1 MGGTSMPAP
10 NPIERKTTRFGVK
23 YGDFALVYERV
34 VEKLKPVKQ
43 VETQKPKQLKKGGIN
58 IYV

>member
-1 MGGTSMPAP
+1 MS
-10 NPIERKTTRFGVK
+10 ERKGWRFGIK
-23 YGDFALVYERV
+23 WGKFILVYERV

-43 VETQKPKQLKKGGIN
+43 VKADDTERKQLKKGGID